1 MKRIYE
7 FTVNKEE
14 IVKEESVEK
23 KKDGTEV
30 TTAKDIK
37 KDVPY
42 KFFLRRP
49 TRAMTDEAE
58 LYYGV
63 RLAEGIRAGLLTRAL
78 LEKRFEN
85 DGGTR
90 SDEENQKYKKIT
102 DKLKKFYEEQSK
114 IIDIDEKKR
123 SSAQKK
129 RLKELEGEVKPVRR
143 ELRNL
148 QMEEDSLYEETAESR
163 ARNKVI
169 LWWMLHLSYAEQDAK
184 EVEFFGSGN
193 LEDKLKYYD
202 EIDEGEDIFDIIV
215 ARKFAYYVSFWFVGR
230 PNSQREFQEM
240 VDLALKLDEEEPEEP
255 EESEAKEGQKTA
267 KTNKKE
273 EKKSAAWT

>member
-14 IVKEESVEK
+14 EVSEDTVKTQ
-23 KKDGTEV
+23 KDGTEV
-30 TTAKDIK
+30 TTSK
-37 KDVPY
+37 KVKKEVPF

-63 RLAEGIRAGLLTRAL
+63 RLADGIKAGLLTRAL

-90 SDEENQKYKKIT
+90 SDDENLQYKIIT
-102 DKLKKFYEEQSK
+102 EKLKKFYEEQSK
-114 IIDIDEKKR
+114 IIDIVEKKR
-123 SSAQKK
+123 TASQKK
-129 RLKELEGEVKPVRR
+129 RLTELEEEVRPVRR
-143 ELRNL
+143 ELRDL
-148 QMEEDSLYEETAESR
+148 QMVEDSLYEETAESR

-169 LWWMLHLSYAEQDAK
+169 LWWMLHLAHAEQDGK
-184 EVEFFGSGN
+184 DVEFFGSG
-193 LEDKLKYYD
+193 DFDAKLKRYD
-202 EIDEGEDIFDIIV
+202 DIDEGEDLFEIIT

-230 PNSQREFQEM
+230 PNSKQEFQEM
-240 VDLALKLDEEEPEEP
+240 VDLALKLDEEEKKDEE
-255 EESEAKEGQKTA
+255 KT
-267 KTNKKE
+267 TKE
-273 EKKSAAWT
+273 EKAK

>member
-14 IVKEESVEK
+14 TVKEESVEK

-30 TTAKDIK
+30 TTAKDVK
-37 KDVPY
+37 KEIPH

-63 RLAEGIRAGLLTRAL
+63 RLAEGIKAGLLTRAL

-90 SDEENQKYKKIT
+90 SDDENKEYQKIIT
-102 DKLKKFYEEQSK
+102 KLQGFHKEQSK
-114 IIDIDEKKR
+114 ILDIEERKR
-123 SSAQKK
+123 TPVQKK
-129 RLKELEGEVKPVRR
+129 RLKELDSEIKPTRR
-143 ELRNL
+143 ALRDL
-148 QMEEDSLYEETAESR
+148 QLVEDSLYEETAESR

-169 LWWMLHLSYAEQDAK
+169 LWWMLHLAHTAEGEK
-184 EVEFFGSGN
+184 ENEFFGVGN
-193 LEDKLKYYD
+193 FDKKIERYD
-202 EIDEGEDIFDIIV
+202 EIDEGEDFFDIVV

-230 PNSQREFQEM
+230 PNTQKEFQEM
-240 VDLALKLDEEEPEEP
+240 IDLALKLDEEEAEP
-255 EESEAKEGQKTA
+255 EE
-267 KTNKKE
+267 KKE
-273 EKKSAAWT
+273 EKAKKKS

>member
-14 IVKEESVEK
+14 TLEEESVEN
-23 KKDGTEV
+23 KKDGTKV
-30 TTAKDIK
+30 TTAKDVK
-37 KDVPY
+37 KEVPY

-63 RLAEGIRAGLLTRAL
+63 RLAEGIKAGLLTRAL

-90 SDEENQKYKKIT
+90 SDDENTEYKQTIE
-102 DKLKKFYEEQSK
+102 KLQDFHKEQSK
-114 IIDIDEKKR
+114 ILEISEKKR
-123 SSAQKK
+123 TPAHKK
-129 RLKELEGEVKPVRR
+129 KLKELDKEIKPARR
-143 ELRNL
+143 ALRDL
-148 QMEEDSLYEETAESR
+148 QMEEDNLYEETAESR

-169 LWWMLHLSYAEQDAK
+169 LWWMLTLAYEEKDGK
-184 EVEFFGSGN
+184 ENEFFGEGD
-193 LEDKLKYYD
+193 LEAKFERYD
-202 EIDEGEDIFDIIV
+202 EIDEGEDLFDIIV

-230 PNSQREFQEM
+230 PNSQEEFQNM
-240 VDLALKLDEEEPEEP
+240 IDVALKLDEEEQ
-255 EESEAKEGQKTA
+255 EA
-267 KTNKKE
+267 
-273 EKKSAAWT
+273 EKKALEEVKK

>member
-14 IVKEESVEK
+14 TVKEESVEK
-23 KKDGTEV
+23 KKNGTEV
-30 TTAKDIK
+30 TTAKEVK
-37 KDVPY
+37 KDIPH

-63 RLAEGIRAGLLTRAL
+63 RLAEGIKAGLLTRAL

-90 SDEENQKYKKIT
+90 SDDENEEYKKVIEQLQGFH
-102 DKLKKFYEEQSK
+102 KEQSK
-114 IIDIDEKKR
+114 ILEINEKKR
-123 SSAQKK
+123 TPAQKK
-129 RLKELEGEVKPVRR
+129 KIKELDKEIKPARR
-143 ELRNL
+143 SLRDL
-148 QMEEDSLYEETAESR
+148 QLVEDSLYEETAESR

-169 LWWMLHLSYAEQDAK
+169 LWWMLSLAYEENGTK
-184 EVEFFGSGN
+184 EVEFFGEGGFETK
-193 LEDKLKYYD
+193 LERYD
-202 EIDEGEDIFDIIV
+202 EIDEGDVMFDVLV

-230 PNSQREFQEM
+230 PNTQAEFQEM
-240 VDLALKLDEEEPEEP
+240 IDLALKMDEEEDDE
-255 EESEAKEGQKTA
+255 
-267 KTNKKE
+267 E
-273 EKKSAAWT
+273 EKEKETKKAK

>member
-14 IVKEESVEK
+14 EVSEDTVET

-30 TTAKDIK
+30 TTSK
-37 KDVPY
+37 KVKKEVPH

-63 RLAEGIRAGLLTRAL
+63 KLAEGIKAGLLTRAL

-90 SDEENQKYKKIT
+90 SDQENSEYKKIVDRLQT
-102 DKLKKFYEEQSK
+102 FHEEQSK
-114 IIDIDEKKR
+114 ILKIDEKKR
-123 SSAQKK
+123 TPTQKK
-129 RLKELEGEVKPVRR
+129 KLKDLDAEIQPARR
-143 ELRNL
+143 DLRDL
-148 QMEEDSLYEETAESR
+148 QLTEDSLYEETAESR

-169 LWWMLHLSYAEQDAK
+169 VWWLLHLAYNENES
-184 EVEFFGSGN
+184 VESPYFGNGD
-193 LEDKLKYYD
+193 LDDRFEKYD
-202 EIDEGEDIFDIIV
+202 EIEEGDDVFPIVV

-230 PNSQREFQEM
+230 PNSQQEFQSM
-240 VDLALKLDEEEPEEP
+240 IDMALKLDEEEQQALEKAQEEKV
-255 EESEAKEGQKTA
+255 EAK
-267 KTNKKE
+267 KK
-273 EKKSAAWT
+273 

>member
-30 TTAKDIK
+30 TTAKDITK
-37 KDVPY
+37 EVPH

-63 RLAEGIRAGLLTRAL
+63 RLAEGIKAGLLTRAL

-90 SDEENQKYKKIT
+90 SDDENAEYQKIIA
-102 DKLKKFYEEQSK
+102 KLQGFHREQSK
-114 IIDIDEKKR
+114 MLDIDEKKR
-123 SSAQKK
+123 TPAQKK
-129 RLKELEGEVKPVRR
+129 RLKELDSEIKPTRR
-143 ELRNL
+143 ALRDL
-148 QMEEDSLYEETAESR
+148 QLVEDSLYEETAESR

-169 LWWMLHLSYAEQDAK
+169 LWWMLHLAHIEEGDK
-184 EVEFFGSGN
+184 ENEFFGEGD
-193 LEDKLKYYD
+193 LEKKLERYD
-202 EIDEGEDIFDIIV
+202 EIDEGEDFFDIVV

-230 PNSQREFQEM
+230 PNSQKEFQEM
-240 VDLALKLDEEEPEEP
+240 IDLALKLDEEETEP
-255 EESEAKEGQKTA
+255 EEK
-267 KTNKKE
+267 KKE
-273 EKKSAAWT
+273 TKKKS

>member
-14 IVKEESVEK
+14 TVKEESVEK

-30 TTAKDIK
+30 TTS
-37 KDVPY
+37 KDVKKEIPY

-49 TRAMTDEAE
+49 TRSMTDEAE

-63 RLAEGIRAGLLTRAL
+63 RLAEGIKAGLLTRAL

-90 SDEENQKYKKIT
+90 SDGENEEYKRIIE
-102 DKLKKFYEEQSK
+102 KLQSFHREQSK
-114 IIDIDEKKR
+114 ILDIDLKKR
-123 SSAQKK
+123 TPVQKK
-129 RLKELEGEVKPVRR
+129 RLKELDSEIKPTRR
-143 ELRNL
+143 SLRDL
-148 QMEEDSLYEETAESR
+148 QLVEDSLYEETAESR

-169 LWWMLHLSYAEQDAK
+169 LWWMLHLAHIEEGEK
-184 EVEFFGSGN
+184 ETDFFGKGSFEDR
-193 LEDKLKYYD
+193 LERYD
-202 EIDEGEDIFDIIV
+202 EIDEGEEFFEIVV

-230 PNSQREFQEM
+230 PNTQKEFQEM
-240 VDLALKLDEEEPEEP
+240 IDLALKLDEDENEAIKDQEK
-255 EESEAKEGQKTA
+255 EAK
-267 KTNKKE
+267 KKD
-273 EKKSAAWT
+273 

>member
-14 IVKEESVEK
+14 EVTEDSVET

-30 TTAKDIK
+30 TTSK
-37 KDVPY
+37 KVKKEVPH

-63 RLAEGIRAGLLTRAL
+63 RLAEGIKAGLLTRAM

-90 SDEENQKYKKIT
+90 SDEENEQYKEIIK
-102 DKLKKFYEEQSK
+102 KLKNFHREQSK
-114 IIDIDEKKR
+114 ILEIDEKKR
-123 SSAQKK
+123 TPAQKK
-129 RLKELEGEVKPVRR
+129 KLKELDADIKPSRR
-143 ELRNL
+143 ALRDL
-148 QMEEDSLYEETAESR
+148 QMDEDSLYEETAESR

-169 LWWMLHLSYAEQDAK
+169 LWWMLHLAYEDTDGK
-184 EVEFFGSGN
+184 EAEFFGEGEWGKK
-193 LEDKLKYYD
+193 LERYD
-202 EIDEGEDIFDIIV
+202 EIDEGENIFDIIV
-215 ARKFAYYVSFWFVGR
+215 ARKIAYYVSFWFVGR
-230 PNSQREFQEM
+230 PNSQEEFQNM
-240 VDLALKLDEEEPEEP
+240 IDLALKLDEAEQ
-255 EESEAKEGQKTA
+255 EG
-267 KTNKKE
+267 KE
-273 EKKSAAWT
+273 ETEKEETKKKS

>member
-14 IVKEESVEK
+14 EVSEDTVKTQ
-23 KKDGTEV
+23 KDGTEV
-30 TTAKDIK
+30 TTSK
-37 KDVPY
+37 KVKKEVPF

-63 RLAEGIRAGLLTRAL
+63 RLADGIKAGLLTRAL

-90 SDEENQKYKKIT
+90 SDDENLQYKIIT
-102 DKLKKFYEEQSK
+102 EKLKKFYEEQSK
-114 IIDIDEKKR
+114 IIDIVEKKR
-123 SSAQKK
+123 TASQKK
-129 RLKELEGEVKPVRR
+129 RLTELEEEVRPVRR
-143 ELRNL
+143 ELRDL
-148 QMEEDSLYEETAESR
+148 QMVEDSLYEETAESR

-169 LWWMLHLSYAEQDAK
+169 LWWMLHLAHAEQDGK
-184 EVEFFGSGN
+184 DVEFFGSG
-193 LEDKLKYYD
+193 DFDAKLKRYD
-202 EIDEGEDIFDIIV
+202 DIDEGEDLFEIIT

-230 PNSQREFQEM
+230 PNSKQEFQEM
-240 VDLALKLDEEEPEEP
+240 VDLALKLDEEEKKDEE
-255 EESEAKEGQKTA
+255 KT
-267 KTNKKE
+267 TKE
-273 EKKSAAWT
+273 EKAE

>member
-14 IVKEESVEK
+14 TVKEESVEK

-30 TTAKDIK
+30 TTS
-37 KDVPY
+37 KDVKKEIPY

-49 TRAMTDEAE
+49 TREMTDEAE

-63 RLAEGIRAGLLTRAL
+63 KLAEGIKAGLLTRAL

-90 SDEENQKYKKIT
+90 SDEENKEYKKIIE
-102 DKLKKFYEEQSK
+102 KLQGFHKEQSK
-114 IIDIDEKKR
+114 IFDISEKKR
-123 SSAQKK
+123 TPVQKK
-129 RLKELEGEVKPVRR
+129 RLKELDNEIKPTRR
-143 ELRNL
+143 ALRDL
-148 QMEEDSLYEETAESR
+148 QLVEDSLYEETAESR

-169 LWWMLHLSYAEQDAK
+169 LWWMLYLAHVEEGEKEQ
-184 EVEFFGSGN
+184 EFFGKGSF
-193 LEDKLKYYD
+193 EDKLERYD
-202 EIDEGEDIFDIIV
+202 EIDEGEEIFDIIV

-230 PNSQREFQEM
+230 PNTQKEFQEM
-240 VDLALKLDEEEPEEP
+240 IDLALKLDEEENAAIADQK
-255 EESEAKEGQKTA
+255 EAKKKT
-267 KTNKKE
+267 
-273 EKKSAAWT
+273 

>member
-14 IVKEESVEK
+14 TVKEESVEK

-30 TTAKDIK
+30 TTAKDVK
-37 KDVPY
+37 KEVPY

-63 RLAEGIRAGLLTRAL
+63 RLAEGIKAGLLTRAL

-90 SDEENQKYKKIT
+90 SDDENKEYQKIIT
-102 DKLKKFYEEQSK
+102 KLQGFHKEQSK
-114 IIDIDEKKR
+114 ILDIEERKR
-123 SSAQKK
+123 TPVQKK
-129 RLKELEGEVKPVRR
+129 RLKELDSEIKPTRR
-143 ELRNL
+143 ALRDL
-148 QMEEDSLYEETAESR
+148 QLVEDSLYEETAESR

-169 LWWMLHLSYAEQDAK
+169 LWWMLYLAHTEEGEK
-184 EVEFFGSGN
+184 ETEFFGEGDFN
-193 LEDKLKYYD
+193 KKIERYD
-202 EIDEGEDIFDIIV
+202 EIDEGEEFFDIVV

-230 PNSQREFQEM
+230 PNTQKEFQEM
-240 VDLALKLDEEEPEEP
+240 IDLALKLDEEENAPEE
-255 EESEAKEGQKTA
+255 K
-267 KTNKKE
+267 KKE
-273 EKKSAAWT
+273 EAKKKS

>member
-14 IVKEESVEK
+14 TVKEETVEK

-30 TTAKDIK
+30 TTS
-37 KDVPY
+37 KDVKKEIPH
-42 KFFLRRP
+42 KFFMRRP

-63 RLAEGIRAGLLTRAL
+63 KLAEGIKAGLLTRAL

-90 SDEENQKYKKIT
+90 SDEENKEYNKIIE
-102 DKLKKFYEEQSK
+102 KLQAFHKEQSK
-114 IIDIDEKKR
+114 ILQINEKKR
-123 SSAQKK
+123 TPTQKK
-129 RLKELEGEVKPVRR
+129 RLKELEAEIKPARRDVRD
-143 ELRNL
+143 L
-148 QMEEDSLYEETAESR
+148 QLIEDNLYEETAESR

-169 LWWMLHLSYAEQDAK
+169 LWWMLHLAHIEENGKDTP
-184 EVEFFGSGN
+184 FFGEGDLDSRF
-193 LEDKLKYYD
+193 ETYD
-202 EIDEGEDIFDIIV
+202 EIDEGDDIFKLVV

-230 PNSQREFQEM
+230 PNSQEEFQSM
-240 VDLALKLDEEEPEEP
+240 IDMALKLDEEE
-255 EESEAKEGQKTA
+255 SALI
-267 KTNKKE
+267 KE
-273 EKKSAAWT
+273 EEEEKEEVKKKS

>member
-14 IVKEESVEK
+14 TVKEESVEK

-30 TTAKDIK
+30 TTAKDVH

-63 RLAEGIRAGLLTRAL
+63 RLAEGIKAGLLTRAL

-90 SDEENQKYKKIT
+90 SDEENIEYEKIVE
-102 DKLKKFYEEQSK
+102 KLQEFHKEQSK
-114 IIDIDEKKR
+114 ILEISEKKR
-123 SSAQKK
+123 TPAQKK
-129 RLKELEGEVKPVRR
+129 KLKELDKEIKPTRR
-143 ELRNL
+143 ALRDL
-148 QMEEDSLYEETAESR
+148 QMMEDSLYEETAESR

-169 LWWMLHLSYAEQDAK
+169 LWWMLNLAYEEKGAK
-184 EVEFFGSGN
+184 GEEDEFFGKGS
-193 LEDKLKYYD
+193 LESKFERYD
-202 EIDEGEDIFDIIV
+202 EIDEGEDFFSIIV

-230 PNSQREFQEM
+230 PNSQKEFQEM
-240 VDLALKLDEEEPEEP
+240 IDIALKLDEEE
-255 EESEAKEGQKTA
+255 QKATSDV
-267 KTNKKE
+267 T
-273 EKKSAAWT
+273 S

>member
-7 FTVNKEE
+7 FTVDKEE
-14 IVKEESVEK
+14 TIKEESVEK

-30 TTAKDIK
+30 TTSKDVK
-37 KDVPY
+37 KNVPY

-63 RLAEGIRAGLLTRAL
+63 KLAEGIKAGLLTRAL

-90 SDEENQKYKKIT
+90 SDDENKQYQGIIE
-102 DKLKKFYEEQSK
+102 KLQGFHREQSK
-114 IIDIDEKKR
+114 ILDIDEKKR
-123 SSAQKK
+123 NPTQKK
-129 RLKELEGEVKPVRR
+129 RLKELEEEIKPTRR
-143 ELRNL
+143 ELRDL
-148 QMEEDSLYEETAESR
+148 QLVEDSLYEETAESR

-169 LWWMLHLSYAEQDAK
+169 LWWMLHLAHGEEGEK
-184 EVEFFGSGN
+184 EKEFFGEGD
-193 LEDKLKYYD
+193 LDKKFERYD
-202 EIDEGEDIFDIIV
+202 EIDEGEGFFEILV

-230 PNSQREFQEM
+230 PNSKKEFQEM
-240 VDLALKLDEEEPEEP
+240 IDLAVAMDEEEKTKGEEKAP
-255 EESEAKEGQKTA
+255 QKE
-267 KTNKKE
+267 KKE
-273 EKKSAAWT
+273 EAKKRAK

>member
-14 IVKEESVEK
+14 EVSEDTVKTQ
-23 KKDGTEV
+23 KDGTEV
-30 TTAKDIK
+30 TTSK
-37 KDVPY
+37 KVKKEVPF

-63 RLAEGIRAGLLTRAL
+63 KLADGIKAGLLTRAL

-90 SDEENQKYKKIT
+90 SDDEKLQYKIIT
-102 DKLKKFYEEQSK
+102 EKLKKFYEEQSK
-114 IIDIDEKKR
+114 IIDIVEKKR
-123 SSAQKK
+123 TASQKK
-129 RLKELEGEVKPVRR
+129 RLAELEEEVRPVRR
-143 ELRNL
+143 ELRDL
-148 QMEEDSLYEETAESR
+148 QMVEDSLYEETAESR

-169 LWWMLHLSYAEQDAK
+169 LWWMLHLAHAEQDGK
-184 EVEFFGSGN
+184 DVEFFGSG
-193 LEDKLKYYD
+193 DFDAKLKRYD
-202 EIDEGEDIFDIIV
+202 DIDEGEDLFEIIT

-230 PNSQREFQEM
+230 PNSKQEFQEM
-240 VDLALKLDEEEPEEP
+240 VDLALKLDEEEKKDEE
-255 EESEAKEGQKTA
+255 KT
-267 KTNKKE
+267 TKE
-273 EKKSAAWT
+273 EKAK

>member
-14 IVKEESVEK
+14 EVSEDTVKTQ
-23 KKDGTEV
+23 KDGTEV
-30 TTAKDIK
+30 TTSK
-37 KDVPY
+37 KVKKEVPF

-63 RLAEGIRAGLLTRAL
+63 KLADGIKAGLLTRAL

-90 SDEENQKYKKIT
+90 SDDENLQYKIIT
-102 DKLKKFYEEQSK
+102 EKLKKFYEEQSK
-114 IIDIDEKKR
+114 IIDIVEKKR
-123 SSAQKK
+123 TASQKK
-129 RLKELEGEVKPVRR
+129 RLAELEEEVRPVRR
-143 ELRNL
+143 ELRDL
-148 QMEEDSLYEETAESR
+148 QMVEDSLYEETAESR

-169 LWWMLHLSYAEQDAK
+169 LWWMLHLAHAEQDGK
-184 EVEFFGSGN
+184 DVEFFGSG
-193 LEDKLKYYD
+193 DFDAKLKRYD
-202 EIDEGEDIFDIIV
+202 DIDEGEDLFEIIT

-230 PNSQREFQEM
+230 PNSKQEFQEM
-240 VDLALKLDEEEPEEP
+240 VDLALKLDEEEKKDEE
-255 EESEAKEGQKTA
+255 KT
-267 KTNKKE
+267 TKE
-273 EKKSAAWT
+273 EKAK

>member
-14 IVKEESVEK
+14 TVQEKSVEK
-23 KKDGTEV
+23 KKDGSEV
-30 TTAKDIK
+30 TTS
-37 KDVPY
+37 KDVVKEVSY

-63 RLAEGIRAGLLTRAL
+63 RLAEGIKAGLLTRAL

-90 SDEENQKYKKIT
+90 SEQDTKKYKAIT
-102 DKLKKFYEEQSK
+102 DKLKKFYEEQTK
-114 IIDIDEKKR
+114 ILEISEKKR
-123 SSAQKK
+123 TSSQKK
-129 RLKELEGEVKPVRR
+129 RLKELEMEVRPVRKD
-143 ELRNL
+143 LRDL
-148 QMEEDSLYEETAESR
+148 QLQEDSLYEETAESR

-169 LWWMLHLSYAEQDAK
+169 LWWMLHLSHSEQEGKD
-184 EVEFFGSGN
+184 VEFFGSGD
-193 LEDKLKYYD
+193 LEGKLKIYD
-202 EIDEGEDIFDIIV
+202 EIDEGEDFFEIAV

-230 PNSQREFQEM
+230 PNTQQEFQQM
-240 VDLALKLDEEEPEEP
+240 VDLAIKLDDEEVEG
-255 EESEAKEGQKTA
+255 EAKADG
-267 KTNKKE
+267 
-273 EKKSAAWT
+273 

>member
-14 IVKEESVEK
+14 EVSEDTVKTQ
-23 KKDGTEV
+23 KDGTEV
-30 TTAKDIK
+30 TTSK
-37 KDVPY
+37 KVKKEVPF

-63 RLAEGIRAGLLTRAL
+63 RLADGIKAGLLTRAL

-90 SDEENQKYKKIT
+90 SDDENLQYKIIT
-102 DKLKKFYEEQSK
+102 EKLKKFYEEQSK
-114 IIDIDEKKR
+114 IIDIVEKKR
-123 SSAQKK
+123 TASQKK
-129 RLKELEGEVKPVRR
+129 RLAELEEEVRPVRR
-143 ELRNL
+143 ELRDL
-148 QMEEDSLYEETAESR
+148 QMVEDSLYEETAESR

-169 LWWMLHLSYAEQDAK
+169 LWWMLHLAHAEQDGK
-184 EVEFFGSGN
+184 DVEFFGSG
-193 LEDKLKYYD
+193 DFDAKLKRYD
-202 EIDEGEDIFDIIV
+202 DIDEGEDLFEIIT

-230 PNSQREFQEM
+230 PNSKREFQEM
-240 VDLALKLDEEEPEEP
+240 VDLALKLDEEEKKDEE
-255 EESEAKEGQKTA
+255 KT
-267 KTNKKE
+267 TKE
-273 EKKSAAWT
+273 EKAE